1 MARHKRNK
9 GINFNGLR
17 KKCSTCGSIKVV
29 EHRKVELPMRNNNYN
44 PREEKKAVDLPGAV
58 VYHYCSTECAGDSFV
73 YNYTDL
79 DFWRY

>member
-17 KKCSTCGSIKVV
+17 KKCSVCGSIRKV

-58 VYHYCSTECAGDSFV
+58 VYHYCSVECAGESFV
-73 YNYTDL
+73 
-79 DFWRY
+79 